1 MGIVALLLS
10 SVIVLSLALSLLKK
24 RQYKKTESQS
34 TNENRLFKKINEYQS
49 VATVI
54 FSENFRI
61 LYANRAAQTL
71 LNLYPYKQEETP
83 FVEMKFTIGKSEIQ
97 TLHEII
103 EVQSK
108 ITKEG
113 IHLKKVL
120 MILEDRSLPVTL
132 SIDRIQW
139 EQQNAFIVTFE
150 DISSEV
156 EEKELIKKIREVDI
170 LTGLPSQLKAMED
183 IDQLVIPMQ
192 GEHKKVGFFLFGI
205 NNFNK
210 IKFTLGFEYSNNI
223 LKKIAEFLASIEG
236 EGRRS
241 YRLDNDN
248 FLHIVEDVKSVQDT
262 REIGEILKTNLS
274 NYLLSH
280 SNNAKLIFSIG
291 AVVFPTHGRTAS
303 KLIDHAF
310 FALEQSTKNGDGSL
324 VAFHKKQNHIQ
335 EDERVLVEEM
345 KTSLKNGDFEVYY
358 QPILNLE
365 TKAINAA
372 EALIRWHH
380 PRLGLLASD
389 MFIQSAEVSG
399 MIVELG
405 TFVMKEVISQH
416 KKWHEFGF
424 RDIEIAINISAR
436 ELLVYQLSEKMEQ
449 LFAEHEVEAKYFNFD
464 ISERDAVDDIQK
476 TDYEFSILKEIGV
489 SLSLDHFGIGGSS
502 IEQLQKLPIR
512 TLKIDQSLIAD
523 ISYDRYHQET
533 VRAIIMLANALNM
546 DVIAGCVETKGQKE
560 MLEELGC
567 HFVQGHLFYK
577 PAPAFEFQKLLRK

>member
-1 MGIVALLLS
+1 MSIVALLLS
-10 SVIVLSLALSLLKK
+10 SVIVLGLALSLLKK
-24 RQYKKTESQS
+24 RQYSKIENKLADK
-34 TNENRLFKKINEYQS
+34 NRLFKKINEYQS
-49 VATVI
+49 SATVI
-54 FSENFRI
+54 FGEHFTI

-71 LNLYPYKQEETP
+71 LNLHAYKEEETP
-83 FVEMKFTIGKSEIQ
+83 FVEMKFQTGSSKIQ

-108 ITKEG
+108 ITKEA
-113 IHLKKVL
+113 IHLKKIV
-120 MILEDRSLPVTL
+120 MILEDRSVPVTL
-132 SIDRIQW
+132 VIDRIKW
-139 EQQNAFIVTFE
+139 EQQNAFVVTFE
-150 DISSEV
+150 DISSKV
-156 EEKELIKKIREVDI
+156 EEKKLVKKIREVDI
-170 LTGLPSQLKAMED
+170 LTGLPSQLKAIED

-210 IKFTLGFEYSNNI
+210 IKFTLGFAYSNNI
-223 LKKIAEFLASIEG
+223 LKKIAEFLTSIEG
-236 EGRRS
+236 DGRRS

-248 FLHIVEDVKSVQDT
+248 FLHIVEDVKSVQNT
-262 REIGEILKTNLS
+262 REIGEILRTNLS

-280 SNNAKLIFSIG
+280 GNNAKLIFSIG
-291 AVVFPTHGRTAS
+291 AVVFPTHGRTAN

-310 FALEQSTKNGDGSL
+310 FALEQSMKNGDGSL

-335 EDERVLVEEM
+335 EDERVLIEEI

-365 TKAINAA
+365 TKEINAA

-399 MIVELG
+399 MIMEIG
-405 TFVMKEVISQH
+405 AFVMEEVITQH

-424 RDIEIAINISAR
+424 KDIEIAINISAR

-449 LFAEHEVEAKYFNFD
+449 LFADHQVEAKYFNFD

-512 TLKIDQSLIAD
+512 TLKIDQSLVAD